1 MSLIHAAAVLANEA
15 VLASEEAATASH
27 GVPAYAVGLFALG
40 LLVVALIATMMINVN
55 R

>member
-27 GVPAYAVGLFALG
+27 GVSAYVVGFFAFG
-40 LLVVALIATMMINVN
+40 VLVVALIATMMINVN

>member
-1 MSLIHAAAVLANEA
+1 MILIHAAA

-27 GVPAYAVGLFALG
+27 GVPPYVVGLFAFG
-40 LLVVALIATMMINVN
+40 VLVVGLVVTMMINVN